1 MQCPYLIQGGY
12 HGYGDYAYSIPSCT
26 TGSCVVCVCVCVY
39 ITAYVHARRARDA
52 GGPDP
57 LTQTSESLPHAV
69 LTLSKQ

>member
-1 MQCPYLIQGGY
+1 MASDRHQPL
-12 HGYGDYAYSIPSCT
+12 HTRLLT
-26 TGSCVVCVCVCVY
+26 TVCVCVCVY

>member
-1 MQCPYLIQGGY
+1 MQQGPIFEVRL
-12 HGYGDYAYSIPSCT
+12 S
-26 TGSCVVCVCVCVY
+26 VVCVCVCVY